1 MYYLEEKLERQTQS
15 GLMGST
21 AGAAG
26 EALLRDYSQTLWTM
40 YCRYREVKGQPT
52 FMSHSRNQASD
63 AWPLLRARIQEK
75 EKPRKSF
82 LSGTWL
88 TLQVFWFFV
97 YPASQ
102 MSEGGS
108 FGRPNGVQEEG
119 LKHHCLQK
127 LPGHSH
133 PP

>member
-1 MYYLEEKLERQTQS
+1 MYCLEEKLERQTQS

-26 EALLRDYSQTLWTM
+26 EALLRDDSQTLWTM
-40 YCRYREVKGQPT
+40 YCCYREVKGQPT

-82 LSGTWL
+82 LSGTW
-88 TLQVFWFFV
+88 
-97 YPASQ
+97 
-102 MSEGGS
+102 S
-108 FGRPNGVQEEG
+108 FGSLSTQQAR
-119 LKHHCLQK
+119 CQK
-127 LPGHSH
+127 VVPLVAPMGFRKKV
-133 PP
+133 